1 MEALQQKEKPCV
13 LENQIQQEENHSV
26 QDITV
31 TIQDQEQKQGTGV
44 VENGSLERN
53 TN

>member
-26 QDITV
+26 QDITA
-31 TIQDQEQKQGTGV
+31 TIQDQELKQDIGV
-44 VENGSLERN
+44 VEIGKD
-53 TN
+53 

>member
-1 MEALQQKEKPCV
+1 MKIKNPICRDAEV
-13 LENQIQQEENHSV
+13 SV

-31 TIQDQEQKQGTGV
+31 TIQDREQKQGTGV

-53 TN
+53 TT